1 MDVIMLSAI
10 AGIFGMGLG
19 GLIAA
24 VLLKN
29 PSEKVMCWMLS
40 FAGGI
45 MIGIVCF
52 GIIPEAAEI
61 SNTIIAMVGLI
72 VGIVVIMILN
82 RIVDNISST
91 ATGDPNVHHT
101 HEELYHA
108 DSSVFKNRSRML
120 RSGIIMFIAIALH
133 NLPEGIAIGAGGTYD
148 FQLGVILAIMITIHS
163 LPEGMAVAALLLAG
177 GVGKW
182 KVVLIT
188 ELSGTPVLIGGII
201 GILVG
206 GISDVAVAISLA
218 VAGGAMLYV
227 VFGEIIPQSIVMTKS
242 RIATIIT
249 LAGIIIGLGLTL
261 LH

>member
-1 MDVIMLSAI
+1 MDVLMLSAI
-10 AGIFGMGLG
+10 AGIFGMGFG
-19 GLIAA
+19 GFIAA
-24 VLLKN
+24 VLLRN

-61 SNTIIAMVGLI
+61 SNTIVAIVGLI
-72 VGIVVIMILN
+72 IGVVVIMILN
-82 RIVDNISST
+82 RIVDRMSST
-91 ATGDPNVHHT
+91 ATGDLKVHHT

-108 DSSVFKNRSRML
+108 GSIFQNRSRML
-120 RSGIIMFIAIALH
+120 RSGIIMFIAISLH
-133 NLPEGIAIGAGGTYD
+133 NLPEGIAIGAGGSYD
-148 FQLGVILAIMITIHS
+148 FQLGVILAIMITLHS

-177 GVGKW
+177 GIGKW
-182 KVVLIT
+182 KVVFIT
-188 ELSGTPVLIGGII
+188 AMSGTPVLIGGFI
-201 GILVG
+201 GILLG
-206 GISDVAVAISLA
+206 GISDVAVAMSLA

-242 RIATIIT
+242 RVAAIIT
-249 LAGIIIGLGLTL
+249 LAGIIIGLALTL

>member
-1 MDVIMLSAI
+1 MEILMLSAV

-24 VLLKN
+24 VLLKS
-29 PSEKVMCWMLS
+29 PSEKMMCWMLS

-45 MIGIVCF
+45 MIGIVTF

-61 SNTIIAMVGLI
+61 SNTMVAMIGLI
-72 VGIVVIMILN
+72 IGIVVIMILN
-82 RIVDNISST
+82 RIVDKMSST
-91 ATGDPNVHHT
+91 ATEDLKVHHT

-108 DSSVFKNRSRML
+108 GSVFQNRSRML

-148 FQLGVILAIMITIHS
+148 FQLGVILAIMITLHS

-177 GVGKW
+177 GIGKW
-182 KVVLIT
+182 KVVLLT
-188 ELSGTPVLIGGII
+188 ALSGTPVLIGGII
-201 GILVG
+201 GMLVG
-206 GISDVAVAISLA
+206 GISDVAVAVSLA
-218 VAGGAMLYV
+218 IAGGAMLYV

-242 RIATIIT
+242 RVATIIT
-249 LAGIIIGLGLTL
+249 LVGIIIGLGLTL

>member
-1 MDVIMLSAI
+1 MEVLMLSAF

-19 GLIAA
+19 GLVAA
-24 VLLKN
+24 VILKE

-61 SNTIIAMVGLI
+61 SNTMIAITGLI
-72 VGIVVIMILN
+72 IGVVIIMILN
-82 RIVDNISST
+82 RIVDNMSHT
-91 ATGDPNVHHT
+91 DNGDLSVHHT
-101 HEELYHA
+101 HGELYHVG
-108 DSSVFKNRSRML
+108 SVFENRSKML
-120 RSGIIMFIAIALH
+120 RSGVIMFIAIALH
-133 NLPEGIAIGAGGTYD
+133 NLPEGLAIGAGGTYD
-148 FQLGVILAIMITIHS
+148 FQLGVILAIMIALHS
-163 LPEGMAVAALLLAG
+163 IPEGMAVAALLLAG

-188 ELSGTPVLIGGII
+188 ALAGVPVIIGGFI

-206 GISDVAVAISLA
+206 GISDVAVAISLSI
-218 VAGGAMLYV
+218 AGGAMLYV
-227 VFGEIIPQSIVMTKS
+227 VFGEIIPQSIVMTKT

>member
-1 MDVIMLSAI
+1 MDVLMLSAF
-10 AGIFGMGLG
+10 AGIFGMGMG

-61 SNTIIAMVGLI
+61 SNTIVAMVGLI

-91 ATGDPNVHHT
+91 TTGDLSVHHT

-108 DSSVFKNRSRML
+108 DSVFKNRSRML

-148 FQLGVILAIMITIHS
+148 FQLGVILAIMITLHS

-188 ELSGTPVLIGGII
+188 ALSGTPVLIGGFI

-218 VAGGAMLYV
+218 IAGGAMLYV

-242 RIATIIT
+242 RVATIIT
-249 LAGIIIGLGLTL
+249 LAGIVIGLGLTL